1 MAYHSAAADHD
12 KAAVMV
18 VNISA
23 PDFDTAFVQGKWY
36 LMIKNYHI
44 FSVFRA
50 KRT

>member
-23 PDFDTAFVQGKWY
+23 PDFDTAFVQGKWH
-36 LMIKNYHI
+36 LMIKTII
-44 FSVFRA
+44 FFQYFA
-50 KRT
+50 QK